1 MESDQENAEKTLQ
14 VPKPPRPP
22 LNPHDAKTVAK
33 QLCYR
38 IPESKDS
45 LYFILRGLGLPLT
58 GESLGSTPRVEVD
71 SKEYPTLWRALD
83 CLGVPHDGKVMI
95 IKAESPSLDALCER
109 KGVPRGRPTSATRR
123 GSRTTVEPPAAKPDS
138 KATALPVKEP
148 EVARS
153 TPSSRPLSA
162 QHASGYPRP
171 SLEQAPL
178 RDPPKQAWPTAVP
191 LHPVGPTRLFHSAS
205 EPKLSAAR
213 AKDLLSRITKPLGD
227 LGDLKDISAEV
238 VERALRRPASAP
250 MSSEEQRRRC
260 EALAQPKALP
270 NRFRQR
276 CKFRQC
282 FPASMVAAQRASVQ
296 RLSRPKSAKHGHAFA
311 DEMEMQERLELWT
324 PQEGAGEVDPRPGA
338 WMLQAMKQN
347 AEKQRGDNVQ
357 NQRCSIL
364 RDTEEAR

>member
-1 MESDQENAEKTLQ
+1 M
-14 VPKPPRPP
+14 
-22 LNPHDAKTVAK
+22 
-33 QLCYR
+33 
-38 IPESKDS
+38 
-45 LYFILRGLGLPLT
+45 
-58 GESLGSTPRVEVD
+58 
-71 SKEYPTLWRALD
+71 LD
-83 CLGVPHDGKVMI
+83 CI
-95 IKAESPSLDALCER
+95 
-109 KGVPRGRPTSATRR
+109 RP
-123 GSRTTVEPPAAKPDS
+123 G
-138 KATALPVKEP
+138 
-148 EVARS
+148 
-153 TPSSRPLSA
+153 
-162 QHASGYPRP
+162 
-171 SLEQAPL
+171 
-178 RDPPKQAWPTAVP
+178 
-191 LHPVGPTRLFHSAS
+191 LFHSAS

-324 PQEGAGEVDPRPGA
+324 PQEIQLGE
-338 WMLQAMKQN
+338 
-347 AEKQRGDNVQ
+347 
-357 NQRCSIL
+357 
-364 RDTEEAR
+364 